1 MFGFVCSP
9 ARSIARTHYSG
20 SHDLGFTAADHNA
33 LAFARLVPVQQPDS
47 NIWSLA
53 FPRSVY
59 FKSSESTIPEQFR
72 SLFTFVDYGSTANAF
87 LLQIG
92 VRNEPTAAEM

>member
-1 MFGFVCSP
+1 M
-9 ARSIARTHYSG
+9 
-20 SHDLGFTAADHNA
+20 
-33 LAFARLVPVQQPDS
+33 QQPET

-59 FKSSESTIPEQFR
+59 FKSNESAIPEQFH

-92 VRNEPTAAEM
+92 VRNEPTTIEMYAIGIVRPSGAD